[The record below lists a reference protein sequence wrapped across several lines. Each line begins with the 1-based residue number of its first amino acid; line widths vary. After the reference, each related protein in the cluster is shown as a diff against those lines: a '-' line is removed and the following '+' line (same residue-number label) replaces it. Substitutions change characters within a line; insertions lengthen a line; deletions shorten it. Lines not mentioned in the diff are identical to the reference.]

1 MDCRGRGL
9 GHDDPRVVVA
19 DDSFARAGDRSKDA
33 LRGRHARQG
42 QRDLDAAQV
51 TAILLMVPPTGPRIP
66 RRFETARNPLIMPYV
81 PALRRAASDLDF
93 FRAGA
98 EDRDLNRVQSDMRNF
113 HVVFGL
119 GGFTALGRDAVETLY
134 FLKL

>member
-1 MDCRGRGL
+1 
-9 GHDDPRVVVA
+9 
-19 DDSFARAGDRSKDA
+19 
-33 LRGRHARQG
+33 
-42 QRDLDAAQV
+42 
-51 TAILLMVPPTGPRIP
+51 
-66 RRFETARNPLIMPYV
+66 MPYV